1 VIGTLALVRVPVGLL
16 RFLCLCALAGVLFAG
31 VMAPVAIGIG
41 EASNQLSDSVDS
53 ISSDLA
59 SAEFPL
65 VTTVT
70 DRTGSPIAYL
80 FNQYRLPVSFN
91 QISPTMTN
99 AIIAIEDKRFYQHA
113 GVDLKGALR
122 AALSNSSGG
131 STQGAS
137 TITQQYV
144 KNFLINVVD
153 RDNKTAQAQDQAQTV
168 VRKLREAKM
177 AMTLDQEWTKNNILT
192 GYLNVVQF
200 GHTGI
205 GPYGVGAAAAAFFK
219 TTPDKLTVPQ
229 SALLAGMVNNPVLN
243 DPYRHPQT
251 ALARRNL
258 VIDKMVEN
266 NALSKADA
274 EQDKKAPLG
283 VVQGGPVIPSSTC
296 IGAPSDAG
304 FFCDYAVNYLEKAGF
319 TEDQI
324 KTGGYTIKTTL
335 DPQISKVAKASVDAR
350 FKPNADGIANTFDI
364 IKPGTSSHQLLAL
377 VANRTYGENA
387 ANGETLT
394 NLPANVSDTFGAG
407 STFKI
412 FTSAAALERG
422 TAGLNTV
429 LPNPQSTCFQYLDP
443 RYNRCYHVS
452 NAEVHNTDPVTLA
465 QGLAISPNTA
475 FVKLE
480 LDTKIPNVLT
490 MAYRLGMRNTMMAN
504 IHGSDPNSP
513 QSKRKGG
520 DWAVSQL
527 NGFQRSASF
536 TLGTAALSPLELAN
550 VAATLAS
557 GGVWCPPTPI
567 ISVTDRYGKPV
578 QVPQQAC
585 ERIVPTGIANTLLAG
600 LSHDTGPGGTSAVP
614 AANARWTRPTAAKTG
629 TTQQNESLAFVG
641 ITDGYAASSIVFADG
656 SHPANICGHTN
667 PIRLAVNNNCAGGF
681 GGPVAAP
688 TFFNAF
694 NQLLAGKPNIGIPG
708 PDPGFLTAGARGAV
722 VPFVMNAQS
731 NAAVNTLRAA
741 GYRATIVP
749 FNSTAAKGT
758 VIGQTPQGLQVPT
771 STPITLYVSTGTL
784 PPPQGSA
791 APPSLAPGS
800 TGGG

>member
-1 VIGTLALVRVPVGLL
+1 
-16 RFLCLCALAGVLFAG
+16 VLFAG
-31 VMAPVAIGIG
+31 VMAPVAIGLG

-65 VTTVT
+65 VTTMT
-70 DRTGSPIAYL
+70 DRNGNPIAYL

-91 QISPTMTN
+91 QISPNMTN

-153 RDNKTAQAQDQAQTV
+153 RDNKTAQAEDQAQTV

-219 TTPDKLTVPQ
+219 TTPEKLTVPQ
-229 SALLAGMVNNPVLN
+229 AALLAGMVNNPVLN

-251 ALARRNL
+251 ALTRRNV

-266 NALSKADA
+266 GALTKADA
-274 EQDKKAPLG
+274 TQDKKAPLG
-283 VVQGGPVIPSSTC
+283 VAQGGPIVPSSTC
-296 IGAPSDAG
+296 IGAPDDAG
-304 FFCDYAVNYLEKAGF
+304 FFCDYAVNYLKQAGF
-319 TEDQI
+319 TADQI
-324 KTGGYTIKTTL
+324 NTGGYTIKTTL
-335 DPQISKVAKASVDAR
+335 DPHISRVAKQNVNAR
-350 FKPNADGIANTFDI
+350 FKPNANGIANTFDI

-377 VANRTYGENA
+377 VANRNYGEDA
-387 ANGETLT
+387 TKGETLT
-394 NLPANVSDTFGAG
+394 NLPADVSDTFGAG

-412 FTSAAALERG
+412 FTTAAALERG
-422 TAGLNTV
+422 TVGLNSI
-429 LPNPQSTCFQYLDP
+429 LPNPNTFCFSYLDP
-443 RYNRCYHVS
+443 RYNSCYPVS
-452 NAEVHNTDPVTLA
+452 NAEAHNIDPLPLPQA
-465 QGLAISPNTA
+465 LAISPNTA
-475 FVKLE
+475 FVKVE
-480 LDTKIPNVLT
+480 IATGIPNVLT
-490 MAYRLGMRNTMMAN
+490 MAYRLGMRNTMQSN
-504 IHGSDPNSP
+504 IHGADPTVA
-513 QSKRKGG
+513 QSKRNGG
-520 DWAVSQL
+520 DWTSSQL
-527 NGFQRSASF
+527 QFFRQKASF

-550 VAATLAS
+550 SIATLGS

-578 QVPQQAC
+578 QVPQQPC
-585 ERIVPTGIANTLLAG
+585 ERVVPTGLANTLLNG
-600 LSHDTGPGGTSAVP
+600 LSHDTVPGGTSVVP
-614 AANARWTRPTAAKTG
+614 AQAANWTRPISAKTG
-629 TTQQNESLAFVG
+629 TTQVNKSLAFVG
-641 ITDGYAASSIVFADG
+641 LTDGYAASSIVFADG
-656 SHPANICGHTN
+656 SHPAVICGHTD
-667 PIRLAVNNNCAGGF
+667 PIRLASDGACAGGF

-694 NQLLAGKPNIGIPG
+694 NDLLAGKPDTPVPG
-708 PDPGFLTAGARGAV
+708 PDPAYMNAAGRGSL
-722 VPFVMNAQS
+722 VPFVMNTQS
-731 NAAVNTLRAA
+731 GSAVNTLRAA
-741 GYRATIVP
+741 GYPARIVP
-749 FNSTAAKGT
+749 FNSTAPKGL
-758 VIGQTPQGLQVPT
+758 VVAQTPQGNLIPT
-771 STPITLYVSTGTL
+771 GTPITLYVSTGAL

-791 APPSLAPGS
+791 APPSIAPGS
-800 TGGG
+800 TSGG